1 MWIFEE
7 AICGNCH
14 SQFHIIHSVKFNTMR
29 NLEERLHDDSK
40 VVYFVS
46 ASCCKLIITLWQQCS
61 QQAQICFFFQT
72 SKVTLLNLQLSDILP
87 IRFSILW
94 RLDTNSHIRL
104 FNTDPGLIEHRWEFG
119 SGEDGKE
126 RKRGRR
132 RGVWNRV
139 KFFKSLSLLNLHA

>member
-1 MWIFEE
+1 MLQTDNHPVT
-7 AICGNCH
+7 AM
-14 SQFHIIHSVKFNTMR
+14 Q
-29 NLEERLHDDSK
+29 
-40 VVYFVS
+40 S
-46 ASCCKLIITLWQQCS
+46 ASPDLWG
-61 QQAQICFFFQT
+61 FFQT